1 MIGKRKVPVV
11 LVTGCS
17 SGFGEAIAL
26 GFAQRGDTVVAT
38 MRRPE
43 KASAALTSAGPNL
56 TVAALDVTDSGS
68 RRQAVDNVI
77 ERFGRIDVLV
87 NNAGISGTCPSEEMP
102 EEEHRR
108 IFDTNYFGPVEMMRL
123 VMPLMRAQGGGRMVT
138 VTSVASI
145 SMPTTRGAYA
155 ASKHAIDAACA
166 VFDIEGRSFGIRA
179 PTVLPGYFV
188 TSIRDNLA
196 VNRCSETYRPLAEGF
211 AKFSG
216 HQAVAETNLD
226 TVVEA
231 VIEAA
236 TAPDPQ
242 QRYLVG
248 EGFAQRIKPIVDAF
262 NDLHE
267 WELHRSGY
275 KSLQN

>member
-1 MIGKRKVPVV
+1 MAVV

-26 GFAQRGDTVVAT
+26 GFARRGDTVVAT

-43 KASAALTSAGPNL
+43 KASAALTGFGPNL
-56 TVAALDVTDSGS
+56 TVAPLDVTDPAS
-68 RRQAVDNVI
+68 RQRAIDSVI

-87 NNAGISGTCPSEEMP
+87 NNAGVSGTSPSEEMP
-102 EEEHRR
+102 EAEQRR
-108 IFDTNYFGPVEMMRL
+108 IFDTNYFGPVAMMQL

-138 VTSVASI
+138 VTSVAAI
-145 SMPTTRGAYA
+145 SKPTMRGTYA

-166 VFDIEGRSFGIRA
+166 VFDIEGRAFGIRA

-188 TSIRDNLA
+188 TAIRENLA
-196 VNRCSETYRPLAEGF
+196 VNQCSDIYLPLQEGF
-211 AKFSG
+211 ARNSG

-226 TVVEA
+226 TVVDA
-231 VIEAA
+231 VVDAA
-236 TAPDPQ
+236 TNPDPQ

-248 EGFAQRIKPIVDAF
+248 AGFAQKIQPIVNAF
-262 NDLHE
+262 NELHE
-267 WELHRSGY
+267 WELYRSGL
-275 KSLQN
+275 KAEPL